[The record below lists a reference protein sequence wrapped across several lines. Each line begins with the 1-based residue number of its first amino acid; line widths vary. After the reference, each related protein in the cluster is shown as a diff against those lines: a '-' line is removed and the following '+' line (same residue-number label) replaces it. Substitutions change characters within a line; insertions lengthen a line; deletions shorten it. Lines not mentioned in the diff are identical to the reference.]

1 MAITETSTFVGDM
14 LHPRD
19 VTYHMMVGKFIN
31 NLTRLQRQEFAK
43 IISKTVEL
51 NASIIATDKS
61 TPYLMS
67 RLPVTPQII
76 DSVYVRGKYSLYQNV
91 PCPTVTVLDNHGYVS
106 LIDCVS
112 HLLSFSDRYT
122 AYTATYSSPILSS
135 TVQRITDC
143 TSVKAIAERAHA
155 AYGEEPVV
163 ALYLTEWS
171 DDFDPNVSTKS
182 NRQSCWIKT
191 LTIWSCNLE
200 DVMDKM
206 SAKFPIAVGKKGSSH
221 EAVEMAFEDELKR
234 LQSGTC
240 LFFNKSSNTEVPVYL
255 ELLVSLQDQPER
267 RSTNHLMLGG
277 GKYSARW
284 GFSCNAG
291 EATNVLPTC
300 EACLSKH
307 DEISFEGIVDFD
319 IAPECTEC
327 TNWEYTSH
335 PDLMKSLPP
344 NKYPR
349 DGPLYS
355 NEYILPFELN
365 YSELQRAVQRAHDE
379 LVQHRWT
386 LDEAKSYLWV
396 FGINFEAVTMILQH
410 ATNARIYDYAERHK
424 DTMPNE
430 YGSTKRH
437 KDRYPEKYNR
447 WPYPAA
453 WTRGISLQQH
463 VDVPMH
469 LIFMGVTKTTVKK
482 ILDWTKLQNKHTHL
496 LRMSNGVLE
505 AVGKLHLNW

>member
-1 MAITETSTFVGDM
+1 
-14 LHPRD
+14 
-19 VTYHMMVGKFIN
+19 
-31 NLTRLQRQEFAK
+31 
-43 IISKTVEL
+43 
-51 NASIIATDKS
+51 
-61 TPYLMS
+61 
-67 RLPVTPQII
+67 
-76 DSVYVRGKYSLYQNV
+76 
-91 PCPTVTVLDNHGYVS
+91 
-106 LIDCVS
+106 
-112 HLLSFSDRYT
+112 
-122 AYTATYSSPILSS
+122 
-135 TVQRITDC
+135 
-143 TSVKAIAERAHA
+143 
-155 AYGEEPVV
+155 
-163 ALYLTEWS
+163 
-171 DDFDPNVSTKS
+171 
-182 NRQSCWIKT
+182 
-191 LTIWSCNLE
+191 
-200 DVMDKM
+200 MDKM

-396 FGINFEAVTMILQH
+396 FGINNEAITMILQH
-410 ATNARIYDYAERHK
+410 ATNVRIYDYAERHK

-430 YGSTKRH
+430 YDSMKRH
-437 KDRYPEKYNR
+437 KDRYPEKYNC

-453 WTRGISLQQH
+453 WTRGMSLQQH

-482 ILDWTKLQNKHTHL
+482 
-496 LRMSNGVLE
+496 
-505 AVGKLHLNW
+505 